1 LVGTAGVVV
10 SLISLRWPLLR
21 YLVLFVPFLALAAA
35 WVVAG
40 IPGRLRFVVGAAAA
54 IAPLFAS
61 LAQVNYMTS
70 PHPANQ
76 MMQTIVRTIP
86 EGTPVARLMAKLIP
100 LSLAI
105 YPLGPNPFMDDLNKT
120 RPEWVVITD
129 LPDGEH
135 PGSTRQLIAEH
146 YAEIA
151 HFRTERASSW
161 ATLGEAGAPH
171 DWKYTH
177 PEMILYR
184 RKP

>member
-1 LVGTAGVVV
+1 
-10 SLISLRWPLLR
+10 
-21 YLVLFVPFLALAAA
+21 VPFIALAAA
-35 WVVAG
+35 SVVVG
-40 IPGRLRFVVGAAAA
+40 IPGKLRFAVGSVAA

-61 LAQVNYMTS
+61 LAQLNYMIS

-76 MMQTIVRTIP
+76 MMQTIVKTIP

-105 YPLGPNPFMDDLNKT
+105 YPLGPNPFMDDLDKA

-129 LPDGEH
+129 LPDGDH
-135 PGSTRQLIAEH
+135 PPSTRQTISAR

-151 HFRTERASSW
+151 RYRIERASSW